1 MDQFLSALFG
11 GLSMFTILTV
21 VLSIVL
27 GVLWGAFAGAM
38 PGFNQTLAVGI
49 ALPLTFAFGAIEA
62 VAFLCAI
69 SVGVSYGNSIPAIL
83 VGIPGTASAVLTAID
98 GHALHKQG
106 KSGLALGVAYF
117 AALSGQ
123 FISTLM
129 FIALVV
135 PLAGLAYVFLTP
147 ELFALTVVGMTA
159 ILSLTGKNILKGL
172 VATGIGFTFT
182 MVGPDPI
189 GTVPRFTFGVLEMR
203 GGLQIVPVTL
213 GLVAFSEILRATRQA
228 HDWQGV
234 TERFDA
240 KFPSPRS
247 LRRTIRPVLGGTIIG
262 TLVGCIPGM
271 GGTPAAAVSYQQAKI
286 FSKHPEEYGKGSIE
300 GVAANEAAQNAA
312 QSGELVPT
320 LGLGLPGSDSMV
332 LLLAALT
339 LHGLVP
345 GPLLI
350 TESPDMLQAA
360 VAGLLGATLLLV
372 VIGWRIS
379 SLLLKVVTIDR
390 RLVLAFSMGLMII
403 GVFSLRQSIF
413 DLIVLVVCGVIGYF
427 MSRYGYP
434 TAAAAIAVV
443 LGGLAEAYLRQ
454 GLNLARNDWGQ
465 FLTRPLTGGIL
476 IFALVL
482 LAYGIWSTVRQ
493 GHTGKQTL
501 LDAIEPESDG
511 R

>member
-1 MDQFLSALFG
+1 MGDFIGPLVGGIGMFG
-11 GLSMFTILTV
+11 IPTV
-21 VLSIVL
+21 LVSIAL

-49 ALPLTFAFGAIEA
+49 ALPLTFAFGAVEA

-117 AALSGQ
+117 SALSGQ
-123 FISTLM
+123 FVSTFF
-129 FIALVV
+129 FILLVV
-135 PLAGLAYVFLTP
+135 PLAGLAYIFLAP

-172 VATGIGFTFT
+172 VATGIGFAFT
-182 MVGPDPI
+182 MVGPDPV
-189 GTVPRFTFGVLEMR
+189 GSVPRFTFGVLEMR

-213 GLVAFSEILRATRQA
+213 GLVALSEILRASRQA

-234 TERFDA
+234 TEKFDA
-240 KFPSPRS
+240 RFPSVRA
-247 LRRTIRPVLGGTIIG
+247 LARTVRPVLGGSIIG
-262 TLVGCIPGM
+262 TLIGCIPGM

-286 FSKHPEEYGKGSIE
+286 FSKHPEEYGHGSVE

-312 QSGELVPT
+312 QSGEMVPT

-339 LHGLVP
+339 IHGLVP

-350 TESPDMLQAA
+350 QESPEMLQAA

-372 VIGWRIS
+372 LIGWKIS
-379 SLLLKVVTIDR
+379 SLLLAVVTIDR
-390 RLVLAFSMGLMII
+390 RLVLTFSTGLMII
-403 GVFSLRQSIF
+403 GVFSLRGSIF
-413 DLIVLVVCGVIGYF
+413 DLVLLVVCGIIGYF
-427 MSRYGYP
+427 MSRYGYS

-454 GLNLARNDWGQ
+454 GLNLARNDWGN
-465 FLTRPLTGGIL
+465 FLSRPITAGIL
-476 IFALVL
+476 IFAVVL
-482 LAYGIWSTVRQ
+482 LAYGIWSTVQQ
-493 GHTGKQTL
+493 GRSVKQIVNEAATP
-501 LDAIEPESDG
+501 DA
-511 R
+511 

>member
-1 MDQFLSALFG
+1 MGDFIGPLSG
-11 GLSMFTILTV
+11 GIGMFFVPTV
-21 VLSIVL
+21 ILSILL

-98 GHALHKQG
+98 GHALHKAG

-123 FISTLM
+123 FVSVLF
-129 FIALVV
+129 FILLVV
-135 PLAGLAYVFLTP
+135 PLSGLAYVFLAP
-147 ELFALTVVGMTA
+147 ELFALSVIGMTA
-159 ILSLTGKNILKGL
+159 ILSLTGRNVLKGI
-172 VATGIGFTFT
+172 VAAGIGLAFT

-189 GTVPRFTFGVLEMR
+189 GSVPRFTLGVLEMR
-203 GGLQIVPVTL
+203 GGLQIVPITL
-213 GLVAFSEILRATRQA
+213 GLVALSEIIRAARQS

-234 TERFDA
+234 TESFDA
-240 KFPSPRS
+240 RFPS
-247 LRRTIRPVLGGTIIG
+247 LRDLGRTIRPVLGGTIIG
-262 TLVGCIPGM
+262 TLIGCIPGM

-286 FSKHPEEYGKGSIE
+286 FSKHPEEYGRGSIE

-312 QSGELVPT
+312 QSGEMVPT

-339 LHGLVP
+339 IHGLVP

-350 TESPDMLQAA
+350 QESPEMLQAA
-360 VAGLLGATLLLV
+360 VAGLLGATLILV

-379 SLLLKVVTIDR
+379 SVLLAVVTIDR
-390 RLVLAFSMGLMII
+390 RLVLTFATALIII
-403 GVFSLRQSIF
+403 GVFALRQSIF
-413 DLIVLVVCGVIGYF
+413 DLILLLVCGIVGYF
-427 MSRYGYP
+427 MSRYGYS

-443 LGGLAEAYLRQ
+443 LGGFAEAYLRQ
-454 GLNLARNDWGQ
+454 GLNLARNDWGN
-465 FLTRPLTGGIL
+465 FLSRPITATIL
-476 IFALVL
+476 IFAVAL
-482 LAYGIWSTVRQ
+482 LIYGIWSTVQ
-493 GHTGKQTL
+493 HGKSAKQAML
-501 LDAIEPESDG
+501 EAMDVDIPP